1 MTGAAAG
8 QVIVAVAL
16 AGFGP
21 GVAVWVQVKVAVVTA
36 ACGTQVMP
44 MPSGA
49 AVVSVCVALLVIV
62 KLLGAVAG
70 MLHANTVLP
79 VPCAGVVIV
88 GVTVPA
94 PPVSVVAGT
103 EATGATL
110 ATVAC
115 GQVNAQVRVN
125 GEPATVGVAVSVQD
139 SEAVATAPPRV
150 QLRLIEPAVVPVLKI
165 PFAGVVV
172 TAPKDAAP
180 APLIAQP
187 VTADC
192 PVPAAPA
199 DVMPMVV
206 FTAPAAPDGKVTP
219 AAVVGL

>member
-1 MTGAAAG
+1 M
-8 QVIVAVAL
+8 
-16 AGFGP
+16 
-21 GVAVWVQVKVAVVTA
+21 
-36 ACGTQVMP
+36 
-44 MPSGA
+44 
-49 AVVSVCVALLVIV
+49 
-62 KLLGAVAG
+62 
-70 MLHANTVLP
+70 
-79 VPCAGVVIV
+79 VIV
-88 GVTVPA
+88 GVTEPE
-94 PPVSVVAGT
+94 PPVNVVAET
-103 EATGATL
+103 EAAGATGVT
-110 ATVAC
+110 A

-150 QLRLIEPAVVPVLKI
+150 QLKLIEPVVVPVLKM

-180 APLIAQP
+180 APLIEQP

-206 FTAPAAPDGKVTP
+206 FTAPAAPLGKITP